1 MDETDPSSTLFWI
14 NEHRA
19 LRNLMTKSLR

>member
-1 MDETDPSSTLFWI
+1 MDETDPSTLFWV